1 MPIILNGSTLSNGG
15 TINFNGNTNITS
27 VYFGSTQVWKK
38 EQQFSGGSVSW
49 NNINK
54 SNSGYL
60 SSSMDLRGF
69 STITMRLNGYYAY
82 SGLSGIGRIAVRYS
96 NGTLQN
102 IVEWTVNT
110 TFDTTYTITL
120 TGTEA
125 QKNGARIYAETFITY
140 EVATGVYNLLNATC
154 GTITAR

>member
-1 MPIILNGSTLSNGG
+1 MPIVLNGSTLSNGG
-15 TINFNGNTNITS
+15 TINFNGNTNITA
-27 VYFGSTQVWKK
+27 VYFGETQVWKK
-38 EQQFSGGSVSW
+38 EQKFSGGSVYW

-54 SNSGYL
+54 TNTGYL
-60 SSSMDLRGF
+60 SNAMDLRGF
-69 STITMRLNGYYAY
+69 STITFRLNGYYAW
-82 SGLSGIGRIAVRYS
+82 SGQSGTGKIAVRYS

-102 IVEWTVNT
+102 IVEWNTNT

-125 QKNGARIYAETFITY
+125 QKNGARIYAETIISY
-140 EVATGVYNLLNATC
+140 EVATGVYNLLDATC